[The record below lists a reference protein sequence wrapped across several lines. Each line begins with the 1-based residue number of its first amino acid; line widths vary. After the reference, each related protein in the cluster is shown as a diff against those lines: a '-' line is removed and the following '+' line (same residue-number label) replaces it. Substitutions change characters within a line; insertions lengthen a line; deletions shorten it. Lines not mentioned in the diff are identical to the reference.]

1 MMQIRLYM
9 PSDLQDVMTLFYD
22 NIHQVCV
29 NDYTPE
35 QLDAW
40 APLNPDV
47 YRWESSLNRNHVI
60 VVEDEDHL
68 IGFGDVGETGY
79 LDRLY
84 VHQDYIHQG
93 VGSLIVDQLEKYAK
107 AKGIRAM
114 NTAASVTSK
123 PFFEK
128 KGYVMLNEE
137 VVERRGVRMR
147 RYLMEKIL

>member
-1 MMQIRLYM
+1 MKTRLYK
-9 PSDLQDVMTLFYD
+9 PSDLEAVMTLFYD
-22 NIHQVCV
+22 NIHHVCAC
-29 NDYTPE
+29 DYTPE

-40 APLNPDV
+40 APANPDV
-47 YRWESSLNRNHVI
+47 YRWSASLNRNHVI
-60 VVEDEDHL
+60 VVEEGDRL
-68 IGFGDVGETGY
+68 IGFGDIGETGY

-93 VGSLIVDQLEKYAK
+93 IGSLIVKQLEKYAK
-107 AKGIRAM
+107 AKGIRVM

-128 KGYVMLNEE
+128 QGYVVLNEE

-147 RYLMEKIL
+147 RYLMEKTI